1 MWGGQ
6 YPKYNIGGEGQF
18 TIYEYCWFVCRRVS
32 TNKLTVNGYWHIHRT
47 IGEDGTLWQPSVDIL
62 NSVIINCSFSDHRV
76 VVLLSI
82 CLISTTQNQTWNL
95 SKNLHDPI
103 FGRKNFTH

>member
-6 YPKYNIGGEGQF
+6 CSKYNIGGEGQF
-18 TIYEYCWFVCRRVS
+18 TIYEYCWFVCRRIL

-82 CLISTTQNQTWNL
+82 CLISTTQNEKL
-95 SKNLHDPI
+95 P
-103 FGRKNFTH
+103 RKLDIEGII